1 LFGVQN
7 TSVVD
12 RYHTSANGLVLP
24 AP

>member
-12 RYHTSANGLVLP
+12 RYHTNANGLVLP